1 MVLVEAAASSGERG
15 LGYTYQ
21 LRFVREPVPMR
32 VAARKFGFDP
42 WYFRG
47 MLQAEATRCLGR
59 TGFLEAGEIAHGFAF
74 KPQDAER
81 WKIAG

>member
-21 LRFVREPVPMR
+21 LRFVREPVPR
-32 VAARKFGFDP
+32 QVAAGEYGFDP

-47 MLQAEATRCLGR
+47 MLQADATRCLGG
-59 TGFLEAGEIAHGFAF
+59 TGFLEAGEIALVSLF
-74 KPQDAER
+74 K
-81 WKIAG
+81 